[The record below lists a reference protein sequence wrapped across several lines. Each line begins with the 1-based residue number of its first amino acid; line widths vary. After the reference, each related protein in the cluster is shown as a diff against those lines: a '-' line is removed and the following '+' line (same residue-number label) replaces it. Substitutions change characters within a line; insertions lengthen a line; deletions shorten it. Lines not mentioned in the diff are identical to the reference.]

1 MEVLLFFCGACLKGE
16 RDTAY
21 YDLLE
26 IERSANADQIKKA
39 YKKMSLEL
47 HPDRLSRKGITVT
60 AEHNQ
65 KFQKLKEAYDVLS
78 DARKRRLYDKLG
90 ESGMKLIENPREVDP
105 SILLRNFQS
114 NRGERIKTGLTVAVI
129 FSAILIFPI
138 LFCLKC
144 DGKIDNAPWLAIW
157 TPMWL
162 VNAIMAIGAVLF
174 LCSNEDDDDEEL
186 DENGEVKEKPEKVPL
201 PTKLMFVAQTAAW
214 ILIQIFVLMRL
225 DKEVEWSWFRVFIPW
240 YIYEALSLMEK
251 IPVAFGKVPEVDP
264 SLVATAGHVDEE
276 TGETAGPEIQLM
288 MMETERMRKLIERAT
303 MRSGVVVSLL
313 RVWFALFL
321 AARLDE
327 DNHWDWGLV
336 MFPIWSYFLLEL
348 VVGYLFRKWGT
359 ELMKE
364 ADIDLEALENGLE
377 NDPVKM
383 MKFQYASVSRPNH
396 R

>member
-1 MEVLLFFCGACLKGE
+1 MLFFCGACLKGE
-16 RDTAY
+16 RDTVY

-26 IERSANADQIKKA
+26 IEKSANADQIKKA

-47 HPDRLSRKGITVT
+47 HPDRLSRKGIQVT

-78 DARKRRLYDKLG
+78 DPRKKRLYDKLG

-105 SILLRNFQS
+105 TILLKNFQA
-114 NRGERIKTGLTVAVI
+114 NRGERIKTAITVAFI

-144 DGKIDNAPWLAIW
+144 DGKLDNAPWLAIW

-162 VNAIMAIGAVLF
+162 VNAVMAIGALLF
-174 LCSNEDDDDEEL
+174 LCSSEDDSDDDEL
-186 DENGEVKEKPEKVPL
+186 DENGEVKEKPEKIPL
-201 PTKLMFVAQTAAW
+201 TTKLMFVSQTFVY

-240 YIYEALSLMEK
+240 FIYEALALLEK
-251 IPVAFGKVPEVDP
+251 FPVAFSSIPEVDP
-264 SLVATAGHVDEE
+264 ALASAVTHIDEE
-276 TGETAGPEIQLM
+276 TGEQAGPEIQLM
-288 MMETERMRKLIERAT
+288 MLETERMRKLIERAT
-303 MRSGVVVSLL
+303 MRSGVVVCLL
-313 RVWFALFL
+313 RIWFACFL

-336 MFPIWSYFLLEL
+336 MFPIWAYFLLEL
-348 VVGYLFRKWGT
+348 VVGYIFRQWGT
-359 ELMKE
+359 QLMKE
-364 ADIDLEALENGLE
+364 ADIDLEALESGLE
-377 NDPVKM
+377 TDPVKL
-383 MKFQYASVSRPNH
+383 MKFQYASVSSLPC
-396 R
+396 